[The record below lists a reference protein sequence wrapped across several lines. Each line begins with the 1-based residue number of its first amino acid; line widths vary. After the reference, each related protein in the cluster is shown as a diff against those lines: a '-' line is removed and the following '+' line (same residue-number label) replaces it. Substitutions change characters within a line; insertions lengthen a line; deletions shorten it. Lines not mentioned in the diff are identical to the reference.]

1 MTKKETEEL
10 IRNIS
15 GFFPSWR
22 PKVSPQDLIDTWHE
36 ALRKYDYAPVKD
48 MLRAYIEDDTSGFAP
63 AISQLIPK
71 NKTNGFAGRIYSHE
85 DFVEMERIALKE
97 TMGGLV

>member
-22 PKVSPQDLIDTWHE
+22 PKVSPQDLIDTWYDT
-36 ALRKYDYAPVKD
+36 LRKYEYAPVKD
-48 MLRAYIEDDTSGFAP
+48 MLRAYIEDDASGFAP

-71 NKTNGFAGRIYSHE
+71 QNKNGFTERIYSRA
-85 DFVEMERIALKE
+85 DFAEMEKAALKE
-97 TMGGLV
+97 TMGGLI